1 MGQTTGCAVV
11 LHGGMGNQLFQWAY
25 GHSLAAKGFKVNFVF
40 YEKPYLLDHTRE
52 SLERYLYTCEHG
64 DFLRVKLSKN
74 KLIRL
79 LQDPTNPRNIKVK
92 INKKLRNT
100 LQEPFTI
107 LPVSRASELYFGY
120 FQNSSMVY
128 ELADTLIPELL
139 FCLENREL
147 TKLEKQLEGSEV
159 IHIRQGDTKTPK
171 NLERVG
177 VLDSLYYSNLPERR
191 STSRV
196 VVTDD
201 VLGAK
206 AILGNQD
213 VDGFY
218 GPEQLDVIS
227 SLRVMARSS
236 TLFTANST
244 LSWWGGVLAQSYGA
258 SVYIPEPFFRNVN
271 PLPGDAFNYPGFN
284 RLPSFFLSSESN

>member
-25 GHSLAAKGFKVNFVF
+25 GHSLAAKGFPVNFVF

-52 SLERYLYTCEHG
+52 SLEKYLYKCEHG
-64 DFLRVKLSKN
+64 DFLKVKLSRN
-74 KLIRL
+74 KLIRV
-79 LQDPTNPRNIKVK
+79 LQDPTHPRNIKTK

-107 LPVSRASELYFGY
+107 LPGLRATEIYFGY
-120 FQNSSMVY
+120 YQNSSMVY
-128 ELADTLIPELL
+128 ELKDELIPELL
-139 FCLENREL
+139 TCLENREL
-147 TKLEKQLEGSEV
+147 SKLEKQLEGSEV

-171 NLERVG
+171 NMERVG
-177 VLDSLYYSNLPERR
+177 VLDSLYYSNLPKRR
-191 STSRV
+191 SDSRI

-206 AILGNQD
+206 VMLSNHD
-213 VDGFY
+213 VDGVY
-218 GPEQLDVIS
+218 GQ
-227 SLRVMARSS
+227 SS

-244 LSWWGGVLAQSYGA
+244 LSWWGGVLAQSYG
-258 SVYIPEPFFRNVN
+258 STVYIPEPFFRNMN
-271 PLPGDAFNYPGFN
+271 PAPGSAFNYPGFN
-284 RLPSFFLSSESN
+284 RLPSSFLSPESN